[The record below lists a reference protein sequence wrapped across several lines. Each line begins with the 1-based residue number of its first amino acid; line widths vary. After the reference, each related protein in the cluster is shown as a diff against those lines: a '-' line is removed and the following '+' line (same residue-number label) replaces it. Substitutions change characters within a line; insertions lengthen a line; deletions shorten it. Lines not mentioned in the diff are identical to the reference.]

1 MRISVNIIS
10 IVIVLLFFGCSQ
22 EVQKRVKINPE
33 FAQYISAYTSGIVSR
48 ESSIKIMLSDE
59 VAKAIVSEGQ
69 TIGDIIRFNP
79 AIEGKAVFV
88 SDRMI
93 EFTPK
98 NLLKSG
104 TEYTAY
110 FDLGKMTKMP
120 QGLEEFNFQFK
131 TIEQDLNIYID
142 GLSTYVSDNLKD
154 QQLVQLRSNLV
165 SSLMIYNLDTLFL
178 LLLFYIFCMPFLVPF

>member
-59 VAKAIVSEGQ
+59 AAKAIVSEGQ

-131 TIEQDLNIYID
+131 TIEQDLNKL
-142 GLSTYVSDNLKD
+142 G
-154 QQLVQLRSNLV
+154 LV
-165 SSLMIYNLDTLFL
+165 SGFNEYPVTFAPDSANQIESQPPLNPVWPVIKTFFPFQKFL
-178 LLLFYIFCMPFLVPF
+178 SILIFLC